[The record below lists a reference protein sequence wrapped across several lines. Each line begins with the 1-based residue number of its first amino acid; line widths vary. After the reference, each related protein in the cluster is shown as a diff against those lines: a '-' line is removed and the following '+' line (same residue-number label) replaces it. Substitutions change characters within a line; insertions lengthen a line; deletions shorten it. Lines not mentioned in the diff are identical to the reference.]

1 MLATIPVGLSGLALE
16 HLFRSTLGK
25 PIPAAV
31 FFLIV
36 NGGILLGRER
46 SRRRS
51 AAPVNAVAADT
62 DTPATPDG
70 SGSMG
75 IAADERPA
83 QMSLAQEILIG
94 CAQILALLPPE
105 VPAKFLRH
113 LALLAH
119 AMRGHHTGNARR
131 HDPPGPVR

>member
-31 FFLIV
+31 FLIV
-36 NGGILLGRER
+36 NGGILLGGER
-46 SRRRS
+46 LRRRS

-75 IAADERPA
+75 IAADERLA
-83 QMSLAQEILIG
+83 QMSLAQGVLIG
-94 CAQILALLPPE
+94 CARFSPCCPE
-105 VPAKFLRH
+105 VPA
-113 LALLAH
+113 
-119 AMRGHHTGNARR
+119 
-131 HDPPGPVR
+131 

>member
-1 MLATIPVGLSGLALE
+1 VNGYVFIAGFATSLRVRRIQTRAERLAWLVVLATIPVGLSGLALE
-16 HLFRSTLGK
+16 HLFRTALGK

-46 SRRRS
+46 LRRRS

-105 VPAKFLRH
+105 VPA
-113 LALLAH
+113 
-119 AMRGHHTGNARR
+119 
-131 HDPPGPVR
+131 

>member
-16 HLFRSTLGK
+16 HLFRTTLAK

-31 FFLIV
+31 FLIV
-36 NGGILLGRER
+36 NGGILLGGER
-46 SRRRS
+46 LRRRS

-105 VPAKFLRH
+105 VPA
-113 LALLAH
+113 
-119 AMRGHHTGNARR
+119 
-131 HDPPGPVR
+131 